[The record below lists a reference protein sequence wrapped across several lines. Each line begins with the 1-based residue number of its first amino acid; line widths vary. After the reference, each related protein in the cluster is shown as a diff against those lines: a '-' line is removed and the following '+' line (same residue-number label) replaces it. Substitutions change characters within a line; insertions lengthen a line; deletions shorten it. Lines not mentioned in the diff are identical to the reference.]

1 MGELQIQHPFSL
13 PPPPLPPLPPP
24 SPSRDDSAPP
34 KPSSRDDNSPPPAP
48 PFDPS
53 RIMPHFLI
61 YELVLY
67 LEVIGII
74 KRMAMIK
81 ELAAA
86 YHAECLTYCQE
97 LLELQKNVNEA
108 SDGCLWEMS
117 QLSLEEPL
125 VDELIPFD
133 AYTVD
138 CSKCDTVINPFTD
151 IKLLEEP
158 RKEVQRPAKR
168 DKKSR

>member
-53 RIMPHFLI
+53 RM
-61 YELVLY
+61 
-67 LEVIGII
+67 IGII

-97 LLELQKNVNEA
+97 LLELQKNVNE
-108 SDGCLWEMS
+108 
-117 QLSLEEPL
+117 
-125 VDELIPFD
+125 
-133 AYTVD
+133 
-138 CSKCDTVINPFTD
+138 PFTD